1 MEVKAEN
8 VRGNLEAS
16 ATRSAAAAAT
26 SSPEKRFSLSK
37 QQTDGGVRW
46 TSFEKEEKNESA

>member
-8 VRGNLEAS
+8 VRGKIESS

-26 SSPEKRFSLSK
+26 SSPEFSLSK
-37 QQTDGGVRW
+37 QQTDGGPRL
-46 TSFEKEEKNESA
+46 KKNMKIEST